1 VTSVSVALILDRII
15 ARGTTHVGAEFAPM
29 RAGIRAA
36 TMVMREDVAGLPT
49 AHDPRKTR
57 RRTAME
63 AMIVYESMYG
73 NTRAVAEAI
82 GEGWGD
88 GAHVCALRDA
98 AMPPDD
104 LELLVVGGPTQ
115 IHGMTTAFSRRLA
128 IDAGLKEGHVGLDP
142 DAVEAPGLR
151 GWLRDL
157 PEVHGCRAAAF
168 DTRLSGSPGKT
179 GAASCGIAR
188 RLDKCG
194 YRVEWTESYF
204 VAGGDG
210 PLVDGELDR
219 AHAWGE
225 NMRRSITGFSAAKS
239 VGV

>member
-1 VTSVSVALILDRII
+1 
-15 ARGTTHVGAEFAPM
+15 
-29 RAGIRAA
+29 
-36 TMVMREDVAGLPT
+36 
-49 AHDPRKTR
+49 
-57 RRTAME
+57 ME

-73 NTRAVAEAI
+73 NTRAIAEAI

-98 AMPPDD
+98 GVPPAD

-128 IDAGLKEGHVGLDP
+128 INAGLKEGHVEIDP

-151 GWLRDL
+151 GWLHDL

-168 DTRLSGSPGKT
+168 DTRLTGQPGKT
-179 GAASCGIAR
+179 GSASRGIAR
-188 RLDKCG
+188 RLNKRG
-194 YRVEWTESYF
+194 YRVEWTESYI
-204 VAGGDG
+204 VTSGDG
-210 PLVDGELDR
+210 PLVDGELER

-225 NMRRSITGFSAAKS
+225 KMRRSIQVFSATKS